1 MYGAYKKLIVSQDE
15 RKKGSHGVALLL
27 SPSLPAATFLCAL
40 AAALL
45 LFSTA
50 VLSASERSHLSS
62 DPEVNSARSLIEGGR
77 FDEALAILRRLPTDR
92 PDRTDILFL
101 KGLAA
106 LKASQRPGAEEDG
119 AGTRLDEAIA
129 AFRAILIDS
138 PGLMRVRLE
147 LARAFFLKRDDDLAR
162 RHFELALAGKPRPV
176 VVANI
181 QRFLHTMRAR
191 RRWQGRFGL
200 AIASDSNL
208 NTASGARTI
217 GLDTPFGRLSFE
229 RSGDIEP
236 KSGLG
241 LSLWGGG
248 EYQYPLS
255 ARLRLRAGADAAL
268 REYRGGDFDRNSA
281 SAHLGPRWLADPK
294 TEASLLITVQRQWA
308 AGQPK
313 TDRLGLR
320 MEVEHRPAP
329 RLAMYG
335 RANLG
340 RRNCRDCDRL
350 DGPVGDVAL
359 GANWVALPVLRFGV
373 NAGWHWSRARDEA
386 SRNAGPEAGLAAT
399 LVLPAGFTVGARG
412 AMHWTDYE
420 GSGARHYTRNR
431 KPREDRTRILS
442 ASVHNRALT
451 VYGFSPRLSVINERH
466 ETNAQA
472 LDYQRNR
479 ADLSFVRLF

>member
-1 MYGAYKKLIVSQDE
+1 M
-15 RKKGSHGVALLL
+15 GSRGTALLL
-27 SPSLPAATFLCAL
+27 PPWLPIATFLCAL
-40 AAALL
+40 SAALL
-45 LFSTA
+45 LFSA
-50 VLSASERSHLSS
+50 AALSASDRSHLSS

-92 PDRTDILFL
+92 PDGTDILFL
-101 KGLAA
+101 RGLAA
-106 LKASQRPGAEEDG
+106 LQASQQPGVGDE
-119 AGTRLDEAIA
+119 AGVRLDEAIA
-129 AFRAILIDS
+129 AFRTILIGS

-147 LARAFFLKRDDDLAR
+147 LARAFFLERNDDLAR
-162 RHFELALAGKPRPV
+162 QHFELALAGEPPPV

-181 QRFLHTMRAR
+181 QRFLRIMRAR

-217 GLDTPFGRLSFE
+217 RLDTPVGRLPFE

-236 KSGLG
+236 RSGLA
-241 LSLWGGG
+241 LSLWAAG

-255 ARLRLRAGADAAL
+255 ARLRLRSGADVVL
-268 REYRGGDFDRNSA
+268 SEFKGGDLDRHSA
-281 SAHLGPRWLADPK
+281 SVHLGPRWLADPK
-294 TEASLLITVQRQWA
+294 TEASLLVTVQRQWK
-308 AGQPK
+308 AGRPE
-313 TDRLGLR
+313 TDQFGLR

-329 RLAMYG
+329 RLAVYG
-335 RANLG
+335 RVNWG

-359 GANWVALPVLRFGV
+359 GANWVALPVLRFAV
-373 NAGWHWSRARDEA
+373 DAGWHWSRTQDEA
-386 SRNAGPEAGLAAT
+386 WRAAGPKASLTTT
-399 LVLPAGFTVGARG
+399 LFLPEGITLGARG

-420 GSGARHYTRNR
+420 GSGARHHYTRDL
-431 KPREDRTRILS
+431 KSREDRTRVLS

-451 VYGFSPRLSVINERH
+451 VFGFSPRLTVINARH

-479 ADLSFVRLF
+479 AELSFVRLF